1 VKVYL
6 IPGIGS
12 DGRLYDQMLA
22 TGMDAEVLEWF
33 TPLPD
38 ESFNDY
44 IRRFA
49 KQINTGGSFAI
60 IGTSFGGIMAVELA
74 RILNPDKLIII
85 SSVKCRAELPPYV
98 RIGKY
103 ISLFRSSTGLM
114 YNRVNRILL
123 KILRLGIQQKFLD
136 TVIEMS
142 QNADED
148 FIRWAIDK
156 VMKWE
161 NKNYPHRILHIHGT
175 YDALFP
181 IIFIKDCV
189 RIEGGTHTMV
199 IERADEINKLV
210 LAHLEE

>member
-1 VKVYL
+1 
-6 IPGIGS
+6 
-12 DGRLYDQMLA
+12 MLA
-22 TGMDAEVLEWF
+22 SGMVAEVLEWF

-44 IRRFA
+44 TRRFA

-103 ISLFRSSTGLM
+103 ISLFRSSTGVM
-114 YNRVNRILL
+114 YNRVNRVLL
-123 KILRLGIQQKFLD
+123 KILRLGSQQKFLD

-199 IERADEINKLV
+199 IERAEEINKLV
-210 LAHLEE
+210 LAHLGE